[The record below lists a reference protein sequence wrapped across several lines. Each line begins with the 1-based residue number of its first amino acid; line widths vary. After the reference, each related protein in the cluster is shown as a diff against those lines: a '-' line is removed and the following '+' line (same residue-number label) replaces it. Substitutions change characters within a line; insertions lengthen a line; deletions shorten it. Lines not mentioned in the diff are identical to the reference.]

1 MINVTSQTGT
11 QPPTV
16 EASSYY
22 GSFGTALR
30 DESHWRRWRRQPR
43 RRCGLHGLNQSLHH
57 PWLSR
62 SQRRAQKSGERPAG
76 VRINDVSKLTLLL
89 NSVDIKA
96 NDAGGLTADEW
107 RDNPR
112 QSPRGDQY
120 NTRKNTRQ
128 TQPACAMSASSV
140 PVTISAL

>member
-1 MINVTSQTGT
+1 MAI
-11 QPPTV
+11 
-16 EASSYY
+16 AI
-22 GSFGTALR
+22 TAA
-30 DESHWRRWRRQPR
+30 
-43 RRCGLHGLNQSLHH
+43 
-57 PWLSR
+57 
-62 SQRRAQKSGERPAG
+62 RAKSGERPAG

-112 QSPRGDQY
+112 QRRAATSIIPARIPDRPG
-120 NTRKNTRQ
+120 
-128 TQPACAMSASSV
+128 PACAMSASSV